1 MSEKIIAYKAMDKNM
16 QCRSKQYEVGKTYHE
31 DEDDCCH
38 AGMHACENPLDVLHY
53 YPLRGGPR
61 FFEVECGGNVDKSE
75 EDSKLAC
82 TELTVKGEVNF
93 AGLVKA
99 TVNAVFN
106 RVKGKEPFSS
116 GDFSTAGSS
125 GDFST
130 AGSSGDSSTAGSS
143 GYSSTAGSSGDS
155 STAGSSGNS
164 STAGSSGRYSTAGS
178 SGYFSTAGS
187 SGDYSTAGSSGN
199 SSTAGSSG
207 RYSTAGSSGNYST
220 AGSSGNFSTA
230 GSSGDSS
237 TAGSSGDFSTAGS
250 SGDFS
255 TAGSSGDSSTAGSSG
270 NYSTA
275 AATGAYCNA
284 KADGK
289 DSIAVVNGAC
299 GKACGALGCYLVLT
313 EYDDDG
319 NMLLAK
325 MAKVDGAVIKENTW
339 YTLKNGEFVEA
350 AP

>member
-1 MSEKIIAYKAMDKNM
+1 MSEKIIAYKATDKNM
-16 QCRSKQYEVGKTYHE
+16 QCRGKQYEVGKTYTE
-31 DEDDCCH
+31 EKADCCH

-53 YPLRGGPR
+53 YPLKDGPR

-75 EDSKLAC
+75 EGSKLAC

-116 GDFSTAGSS
+116 G
-125 GDFST
+125 
-130 AGSSGDSSTAGSS
+130 
-143 GYSSTAGSSGDS
+143 Y
-155 STAGSSGNS
+155 
-164 STAGSSGRYSTAGS
+164 YSTAG
-178 SGYFSTAGS
+178 T
-187 SGDYSTAGSSGN
+187 SGDYSTAGTSGN
-199 SSTAGSSG
+199 RSTAGTSG
-207 RYSTAGSSGNYST
+207 DYSTAGTSGNRSTAGTSGDYST
-220 AGSSGNFSTA
+220 AGTSGNRSTA
-230 GSSGDSS
+230 GTSGDYS
-237 TAGSSGDFSTAGS
+237 TAGTSGNRSTAGT
-250 SGDFS
+250 SGDYS
-255 TAGSSGDSSTAGSSG
+255 TAGTSGNRSTAGTSGDYSTAGTSG
-270 NYSTA
+270 NRSTA
-275 AATGAYCNA
+275 AATGSYCSA

-313 EYDDDG
+313 EYDNDG

-325 MAKVDGAVIKENTW
+325 MAKVDGAVIKENTL

>member
-16 QCRSKQYEVGKTYHE
+16 QCRGKQYEVGKTYYE
-31 DEDDCCH
+31 DKADCCH

-53 YPLRGGPR
+53 YPLKDSPR

-106 RVKGKEPFSS
+106 RVNGKEPFSS
-116 GDFSTAGSS
+116 GH
-125 GDFST
+125 
-130 AGSSGDSSTAGSS
+130 
-143 GYSSTAGSSGDS
+143 
-155 STAGSSGNS
+155 
-164 STAGSSGRYSTAGS
+164 YSTAGS
-178 SGYFSTAGS
+178 SGYC
-187 SGDYSTAGSSGN
+187 
-199 SSTAGSSG
+199 
-207 RYSTAGSSGNYST
+207 
-220 AGSSGNFSTA
+220 
-230 GSSGDSS
+230 
-237 TAGSSGDFSTAGS
+237 
-250 SGDFS
+250 
-255 TAGSSGDSSTAGSSG
+255 
-270 NYSTA
+270 STA
-275 AATGAYCNA
+275 AATGDYCSA

-313 EYDDDG
+313 EYDNYG
-319 NMLLAK
+319 HMLLAK
-325 MAKVDGAVIKENTW
+325 MAKVDGTHIKEKVW

-350 AP
+350 DP

>member
-16 QCRSKQYEVGKTYHE
+16 MCRGKQYEVGKTYHE
-31 DEDDCCH
+31 DKADCCH

-53 YPLRGGPR
+53 YPLKDSPR

-116 GDFSTAGSS
+116 GYASTAGSSGYASTAGSS
-125 GDFST
+125 GD
-130 AGSSGDSSTAGSS
+130 A
-143 GYSSTAGSSGDS
+143 
-155 STAGSSGNS
+155 STAGSSGN
-164 STAGSSGRYSTAGS
+164 
-178 SGYFSTAGS
+178 
-187 SGDYSTAGSSGN
+187 
-199 SSTAGSSG
+199 
-207 RYSTAGSSGNYST
+207 YSTAGSSGNYST
-220 AGSSGNFSTA
+220 AGSSGDASTA
-230 GSSGDSS
+230 GSSGY
-237 TAGSSGDFSTAGS
+237 A
-250 SGDFS
+250 
-255 TAGSSGDSSTAGSSG
+255 
-270 NYSTA
+270 STA
-275 AATGAYCNA
+275 AATGAYCRA

-313 EYDDDG
+313 EYDDDDH
-319 NMLLAK
+319 MICAK
-325 MAKVDGAVIKENTW
+325 MARVDGSAIRENVY
-339 YTLKNGEFVEA
+339 YTLKNGEFVEVE
-350 AP
+350 P

>member
-16 QCRSKQYEVGKTYHE
+16 QCRGKQYEVGKTYHE
-31 DEDDCCH
+31 DKADCCH
-38 AGMHACENPLDVLHY
+38 AGMHACESPLDVLHY

-125 GDFST
+125 G
-130 AGSSGDSSTAGSS
+130 
-143 GYSSTAGSSGDS
+143 
-155 STAGSSGNS
+155 
-164 STAGSSGRYSTAGS
+164 
-178 SGYFSTAGS
+178 
-187 SGDYSTAGSSGN
+187 
-199 SSTAGSSG
+199 
-207 RYSTAGSSGNYST
+207 
-220 AGSSGNFSTA
+220 
-230 GSSGDSS
+230 
-237 TAGSSGDFSTAGS
+237 
-250 SGDFS
+250 
-255 TAGSSGDSSTAGSSG
+255 

-275 AATGAYCNA
+275 AATGAYCSA

-289 DSIAVVNGAC
+289 DNIAVANGAHS
-299 GKACGALGCYLVLT
+299 KARGALGCYLVLT

-319 NMLLAK
+319 NMLWAK
-325 MAKVDGAVIKENTW
+325 MAKVDGAHIKENVW
-339 YTLKNGEFVEA
+339 YTLKNGEFAEA
-350 AP
+350 EP

>member
-16 QCRSKQYEVGKTYHE
+16 QCRGKQYEVGKTYHE
-31 DEDDCCH
+31 DKADCCN

-53 YPLRGGPR
+53 YPLKDGPR

-116 GDFSTAGSS
+116 GNYSTAGSS
-125 GDFST
+125 GNY
-130 AGSSGDSSTAGSS
+130 STAGSS
-143 GYSSTAGSSGDS
+143 GYSSTAGSSG
-155 STAGSSGNS
+155 N
-164 STAGSSGRYSTAGS
+164 
-178 SGYFSTAGS
+178 
-187 SGDYSTAGSSGN
+187 YSTAGSSGN

-207 RYSTAGSSGNYST
+207 YYSTAGSSGYSSTAGSSGYYSTAGSSGNY
-220 AGSSGNFSTA
+220 
-230 GSSGDSS
+230 
-237 TAGSSGDFSTAGS
+237 
-250 SGDFS
+250 
-255 TAGSSGDSSTAGSSG
+255 STAGSSG

-275 AATGAYCNA
+275 AATGAYCSA

>member
-1 MSEKIIAYKAMDKNM
+1 MSMSEKIIAYKAMDKNM
-16 QCRSKQYEVGKTYHE
+16 QCRGKQYEVGKTYHE
-31 DEDDCCH
+31 DKADCCH

-53 YPLRGGPR
+53 YPLKDSPR

-116 GDFSTAGSS
+116 GNY
-125 GDFST
+125 
-130 AGSSGDSSTAGSS
+130 STAGSS

-155 STAGSSGNS
+155 STAGSSGN
-164 STAGSSGRYSTAGS
+164 
-178 SGYFSTAGS
+178 
-187 SGDYSTAGSSGN
+187 
-199 SSTAGSSG
+199 
-207 RYSTAGSSGNYST
+207 
-220 AGSSGNFSTA
+220 
-230 GSSGDSS
+230 
-237 TAGSSGDFSTAGS
+237 
-250 SGDFS
+250 
-255 TAGSSGDSSTAGSSG
+255 
-270 NYSTA
+270 YSTA
-275 AATGAYCNA
+275 AATGGYCSA
-284 KADGK
+284 KVDGK

-319 NMLLAK
+319 HMLCAK
-325 MAKVDGAVIKENTW
+325 MAKVDGTHIKENVW
-339 YTLKNGEFVEA
+339 YTLKNGEFVEVD
-350 AP
+350 P

>member
-1 MSEKIIAYKAMDKNM
+1 MSEKIIAYKGMNADMT
-16 QCRSKQYEVGKTYHE
+16 CRGKQYEVGKTYHE
-31 DEDDCCH
+31 DKADCCH
-38 AGMHACENPLDVLHY
+38 AGMHACESPLDVLHY
-53 YPLRGGPR
+53 YPLKDSPR

-106 RVKGKEPFSS
+106 RVKGKEPFS
-116 GDFSTAGSS
+116 GDY
-125 GDFST
+125 
-130 AGSSGDSSTAGSS
+130 SSTAGSS
-143 GYSSTAGSSGDS
+143 GYGSTAGSSGYG

-164 STAGSSGRYSTAGS
+164 STAGSSGYG
-178 SGYFSTAGS
+178 STAGS

-207 RYSTAGSSGNYST
+207 YG
-220 AGSSGNFSTA
+220 
-230 GSSGDSS
+230 
-237 TAGSSGDFSTAGS
+237 
-250 SGDFS
+250 
-255 TAGSSGDSSTAGSSG
+255 
-270 NYSTA
+270 STA

-299 GKACGALGCYLVLT
+299 GKARGALGCYLVLT

-319 NMLLAK
+319 HMICAK
-325 MAKVDGAVIKENTW
+325 MARVDGSAIRENVY
-339 YTLKNGEFVEA
+339 YTLKNGEFVEVK
-350 AP
+350 P

>member
-16 QCRSKQYEVGKTYHE
+16 QCRGKQYEVGKTYYE
-31 DEDDCCH
+31 DEADCCH

-53 YPLRGGPR
+53 CPLRGGPR

-116 GDFSTAGSS
+116 GYSSTAGSS
-125 GDFST
+125 GYSSTAGSSGNYST

-143 GYSSTAGSSGDS
+143 GYS
-155 STAGSSGNS
+155 
-164 STAGSSGRYSTAGS
+164 
-178 SGYFSTAGS
+178 
-187 SGDYSTAGSSGN
+187 
-199 SSTAGSSG
+199 
-207 RYSTAGSSGNYST
+207 
-220 AGSSGNFSTA
+220 
-230 GSSGDSS
+230 
-237 TAGSSGDFSTAGS
+237 
-250 SGDFS
+250 
-255 TAGSSGDSSTAGSSG
+255 
-270 NYSTA
+270 STA

>member
-16 QCRSKQYEVGKTYHE
+16 QCRGKQYEVGKTYHE
-31 DEDDCCH
+31 DKADCCH
-38 AGMHACENPLDVLHY
+38 AGMHACENPLDVLRY
-53 YPLRGGPR
+53 YPLKDSPR
-61 FFEVECGGNVDKSE
+61 FFEVECGGNVDKSR

-116 GDFSTAGSS
+116 GYA
-125 GDFST
+125 
-130 AGSSGDSSTAGSS
+130 
-143 GYSSTAGSSGDS
+143 
-155 STAGSSGNS
+155 
-164 STAGSSGRYSTAGS
+164 
-178 SGYFSTAGS
+178 STAGS
-187 SGDYSTAGSSGN
+187 SGDYSTAGSSGYA
-199 SSTAGSSG
+199 STAGSSG
-207 RYSTAGSSGNYST
+207 YASTAGSSGDYSTVGSSGYASTVGSSGYASTAGSSGDCSTAGSSGDCSTAGSSGDYSTAGSSGY
-220 AGSSGNFSTA
+220 A
-230 GSSGDSS
+230 
-237 TAGSSGDFSTAGS
+237 
-250 SGDFS
+250 
-255 TAGSSGDSSTAGSSG
+255 STAGSSG

-275 AATGAYCNA
+275 AATGNYCSA

-319 NMLLAK
+319 HMLCAK
-325 MAKVDGAVIKENTW
+325 MAKVDGIHIKENVW
-339 YTLKNGEFVEA
+339 YTLKNGEFVEVE
-350 AP
+350 P

>member
-16 QCRSKQYEVGKTYHE
+16 MCRGKQYEVGKTYHE
-31 DEDDCCH
+31 DKADCCN

-53 YPLRGGPR
+53 YPLRDSPR

-75 EDSKLAC
+75 VDSKLAC

-106 RVKGKEPFSS
+106 RVKGKEHFSS
-116 GDFSTAGSS
+116 GYA
-125 GDFST
+125 ST

-143 GYSSTAGSSGDS
+143 GYA
-155 STAGSSGNS
+155 
-164 STAGSSGRYSTAGS
+164 STAGS
-178 SGYFSTAGS
+178 SGYA
-187 SGDYSTAGSSGN
+187 
-199 SSTAGSSG
+199 
-207 RYSTAGSSGNYST
+207 
-220 AGSSGNFSTA
+220 STA

-237 TAGSSGDFSTAGS
+237 TAGSSGDASTAGS
-250 SGDFS
+250 SGYS
-255 TAGSSGDSSTAGSSG
+255 
-270 NYSTA
+270 STA
-275 AATGAYCNA
+275 AATGGYCSA
-284 KADGK
+284 KVDGK

-319 NMLLAK
+319 HMLCAK
-325 MAKVDGAVIKENTW
+325 MAKVDGTHIKENVW

-350 AP
+350 ES

>member
-16 QCRSKQYEVGKTYHE
+16 QCRGKQYEIGKTYHE
-31 DEDDCCH
+31 DKADCCH

-53 YPLRGGPR
+53 YPLKDSPR
-61 FFEVECGGNVDKSE
+61 FFEVECGGNVDKSG

-99 TVNAVFN
+99 TLNAVFN

-116 GDFSTAGSS
+116 GDC
-125 GDFST
+125 
-130 AGSSGDSSTAGSS
+130 
-143 GYSSTAGSSGDS
+143 
-155 STAGSSGNS
+155 
-164 STAGSSGRYSTAGS
+164 STAGSSGRC
-178 SGYFSTAGS
+178 
-187 SGDYSTAGSSGN
+187 
-199 SSTAGSSG
+199 
-207 RYSTAGSSGNYST
+207 
-220 AGSSGNFSTA
+220 
-230 GSSGDSS
+230 
-237 TAGSSGDFSTAGS
+237 
-250 SGDFS
+250 
-255 TAGSSGDSSTAGSSG
+255 
-270 NYSTA
+270 STA
-275 AATGAYCNA
+275 AATGAYCSA